1 MLSSLKMYYH
11 GTKKCA
17 ESPFAG
23 DNYTFWQYPVTYPLT
38 SRWDTH
44 YEAALYCK
52 NHRCEGPDPNNRV
65 LKRFICL
72 GHTSVNDMRVAEEEW
87 AARSD
92 RSSKKD
98 PLLERLES
106 LERDTSNGIANIQE
120 RQSILESASKRGLAT
135 IQERLE
141 GIEKNTVTIDKLTER
156 LEFYSKCIIDLQER
170 VEELESKS
178 ASSICDSSA
187 PALASASAS
196 VSPSDLIPPF
206 KSLVDDMIKL
216 EERVNTI
223 EFKPSPLEKS
233 PLVHQC
239 LAVTSLLLFTIML
252 CYIFST
258 LLTNRAYSKDLTIS
272 SRDLSGSC

>member
-1 MLSSLKMYYH
+1 MSSSLKMYYH

-106 LERDTSNGIANIQE
+106 LE
-120 RQSILESASKRGLAT
+120 
-135 IQERLE
+135 
-141 GIEKNTVTIDKLTER
+141 KNTVTIDKLTER

-170 VEELESKS
+170 VEMLESKS
-178 ASSICDSSA
+178 VPSICES
-187 PALASASAS
+187 SAS

-223 EFKPSPLEKS
+223 EFKPSPPEKF

-252 CYIFST
+252 CYIFSI
-258 LLTNRAYSKDLTIS
+258 LLTNKTYSKDLTIS
-272 SRDLSGSC
+272 SRDLSSGLCRF